1 MDEKQLQTKSQPP
14 ARWWEKPCVH
24 GAALGGSSG
33 LFRAQVYQSP
43 LQAPSWVSTATPLL
57 LPCSPNTSLGGSV
70 AQGLEMPGTRP
81 SPKAAEGESW
91 RPVEERPA
99 LENTMQGA
107 QTVGLLLPS
116 QHMPRQWDPP
126 G

>member
-1 MDEKQLQTKSQPP
+1 MDEEQLQTKSQPP
-14 ARWWEKPCVH
+14 DRWWEKPCVH

-33 LFRAQVYQSP
+33 LRYIRALCGHLAGFPQLP
-43 LQAPSWVSTATPLL
+43 APSSPAAPTLL
-57 LPCSPNTSLGGSV
+57 WGRSV
-70 AQGLEMPGTRP
+70 AQGSEMPGTRP
-81 SPKAAEGESW
+81 SPKAVEVESW

-107 QTVGLLLPS
+107 RTVGLLLPS
-116 QHMPRQWDPP
+116 RHMPRQRDPP